1 MELETAVLMA
11 TVPVTCDD
19 SAIRVKLPKTTET
32 KTIFFVV
39 FTVTVILTTTK

>member
-11 TVPVTCDD
+11 TVPVTRDD

-39 FTVTVILTTTK
+39 FTTVILTATK